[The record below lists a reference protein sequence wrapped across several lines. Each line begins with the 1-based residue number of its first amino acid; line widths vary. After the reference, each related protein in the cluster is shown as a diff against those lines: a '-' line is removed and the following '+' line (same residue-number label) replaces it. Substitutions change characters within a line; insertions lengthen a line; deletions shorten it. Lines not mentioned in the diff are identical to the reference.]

1 MDDFFERIV
10 SMFLGILSLFIAVAM
25 VGAVIGFFKGLL
37 G

>member
-1 MDDFFERIV
+1 MDDFFERVI

-25 VGAVIGFFKGLL
+25 VGAVIGFLEGLL